1 MIDGKK
7 ETERFKDIDFE
18 AFGRR
23 ALDPGMS
30 ANEKI
35 GFPEAFRDGLTNVI
49 WSDFQLKLPRLAQRG
64 AAILDIG
71 CGCGPLPLKLMAEA
85 TRLQQ
90 HAVLNDHANMLAQ
103 LPEGGVKIAGRFPDC
118 AEAVGA
124 ATPYGFDAIICYS
137 VLQVVAAERNPFL
150 FVDHALELLKPGGRL
165 LLGDIPN
172 VSKLRRFLS
181 SDAGIAHHKEY
192 MKTEDA
198 PDVPPFALHK
208 DRLDDGF
215 VLGLL
220 THIRLAGFDA
230 WIMPQPEALPL
241 STRREDIV
249 IARP

>member
-1 MIDGKK
+1 VIDGKT
-7 ETERFKDIDFE
+7 ETERFKDIDFD

-23 ALDPGMS
+23 ALDASMS

-35 GFPEAFRDGLTNVI
+35 GFPEAFRDGLTEVI
-49 WSDFQLKLPRLAQRG
+49 WRDFQFKLPGLAERG

-71 CGCGPLPLKLMAEA
+71 CGCGPLPLKLLSESAA
-85 TRLQQ
+85 LKQ
-90 HAVLNDHANMLAQ
+90 HVVLNDHANMLAQ
-103 LPEGGVKIAGRFPDC
+103 LPDGGVKIAGRFPDC
-118 AEAVGA
+118 SEAVRA
-124 ATPYGFDAIICYS
+124 AAPKGFDAIICYS
-137 VLQVVAAERNPFL
+137 VLQHVAAERNPFV
-150 FVDHALELLKPGGRL
+150 FVDHALEMLKPGGRL

-181 SDAGIAHHKEY
+181 SDAGIAHHKKY

-215 VLGLL
+215 ILGLL
-220 THIRLAGFDA
+220 SHIRLAGFDA

-249 IARP
+249 AARP